1 MHDLRERWNRLWEA
15 LGAAGSPDS
24 TFVTLAAAYDDPQR
38 SYHNLAHI
46 EMCLDELDRAEYLAE
61 RPRDIEYAIWFHDV
75 VYDTHRSD
83 NEARS
88 ADLALSVIESAT
100 MKRITAAAVKDLI
113 HATQHNSAPST
124 NDGRLIADID
134 LAILGQ
140 KTTVFDAY
148 ETAIRKE
155 FAWIDE
161 ETFRA
166 ERSKVM
172 RHFLEQPH
180 VYHTAM
186 YRGRF
191 ETAAR
196 SNLQRSIERLKRQ
209 A

>member
-24 TFVTLAAAYDDPQR
+24 TYVTLAAAYGDPQR

-75 VYDTHRSD
+75 EYNTHRND

-88 ADLALSVIESAT
+88 AEMALSVIESAM

-113 HATQHNSAPST
+113 HATRHNSSLTT

-140 KTTVFDAY
+140 KATVFDAY
-148 ETAIRKE
+148 EAAIRKE
-155 FAWIDE
+155 FAWVDE
-161 ETFRA
+161 DVFRI
-166 ERSKVM
+166 ERSKIM
-172 RHFLEQPH
+172 RHFLELPH

-186 YRGRF
+186 FRGRF

-196 SNLQRSIERLKRQ
+196 SNLERSIQRLKKH
-209 A
+209 